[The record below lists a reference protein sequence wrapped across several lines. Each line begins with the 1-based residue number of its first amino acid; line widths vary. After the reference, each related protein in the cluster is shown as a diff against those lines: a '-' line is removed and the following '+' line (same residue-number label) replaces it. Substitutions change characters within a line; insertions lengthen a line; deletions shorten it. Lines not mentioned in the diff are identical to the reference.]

1 MKLLNTIQRLP
12 RLFPPEVRSYLV
24 MTYLSDS
31 GVETD
36 AKIIIEG
43 CTKELPYTRE
53 ILANGS
59 VGNQILAL
67 VWLRVV

>member
-1 MKLLNTIQRLP
+1 M
-12 RLFPPEVRSYLV
+12 

-53 ILANGS
+53 ILADGS